1 MFIRD
6 SSGKTSPRLETTGLW
21 TDGPKFKM
29 KGKLTI
35 PNLLFAIFAL
45 IVIGLGVRKYRQN
58 QDAIAKWD
66 LEHAEETEAIRE
78 LFERMEEP

>member
-1 MFIRD
+1 
-6 SSGKTSPRLETTGLW
+6 
-21 TDGPKFKM
+21 M
-29 KGKLTI
+29 KGKLTL
-35 PNLLFAIFAL
+35 PNLLFAILAL

-78 LFERMEEP
+78 LFELMEEP

>member
-1 MFIRD
+1 
-6 SSGKTSPRLETTGLW
+6 
-21 TDGPKFKM
+21 M

-45 IVIGLGVRKYRQN
+45 IVIGLGVRKYLQN

>member
-1 MFIRD
+1 
-6 SSGKTSPRLETTGLW
+6 
-21 TDGPKFKM
+21 M

-45 IVIGLGVRKYRQN
+45 MVIGLGVRKYRQN

-78 LFERMEEP
+78 QFERMEEP

>member
-1 MFIRD
+1 
-6 SSGKTSPRLETTGLW
+6 
-21 TDGPKFKM
+21 M
-29 KGKLTI
+29 KGKLTL

-78 LFERMEEP
+78 LFEQMEEP

>member
-1 MFIRD
+1 
-6 SSGKTSPRLETTGLW
+6 
-21 TDGPKFKM
+21 M

-35 PNLLFAIFAL
+35 PNLLFAIFGL

>member
-1 MFIRD
+1 
-6 SSGKTSPRLETTGLW
+6 
-21 TDGPKFKM
+21 M

-45 IVIGLGVRKYRQN
+45 MVIGLGVRKYRQN

>member
-1 MFIRD
+1 
-6 SSGKTSPRLETTGLW
+6 
-21 TDGPKFKM
+21 M

-35 PNLLFAIFAL
+35 PNLLYAIFAL

-78 LFERMEEP
+78 MFERMEEP

>member
-1 MFIRD
+1 
-6 SSGKTSPRLETTGLW
+6 
-21 TDGPKFKM
+21 M

-78 LFERMEEP
+78 MFERMEEP

>member
-1 MFIRD
+1 
-6 SSGKTSPRLETTGLW
+6 
-21 TDGPKFKM
+21 M

-45 IVIGLGVRKYRQN
+45 IVIVLGVRKYRQN

>member
-1 MFIRD
+1 
-6 SSGKTSPRLETTGLW
+6 
-21 TDGPKFKM
+21 M
-29 KGKLTI
+29 KGKLAI